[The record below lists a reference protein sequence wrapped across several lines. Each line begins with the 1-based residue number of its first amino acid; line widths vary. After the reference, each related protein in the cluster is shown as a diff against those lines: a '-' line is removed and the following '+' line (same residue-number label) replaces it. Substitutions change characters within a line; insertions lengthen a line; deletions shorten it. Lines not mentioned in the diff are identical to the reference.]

1 LIGLA
6 HPCSIVKSSGIP
18 WSRAI
23 SRIADPQIRKGSG
36 LCSELDGTDKKQRPD
51 PTLTLYGDEVLDK
64 KKGKVRLTFE
74 KISDTET
81 RIVTE
86 SMFHAVTG
94 AVFAR
99 GFVDH
104 VWLNFFENM
113 MLASGM
119 ISDEEFLTN
128 Q

>member
-1 LIGLA
+1 
-6 HPCSIVKSSGIP
+6 
-18 WSRAI
+18 
-23 SRIADPQIRKGSG
+23 
-36 LCSELDGTDKKQRPD
+36 
-51 PTLTLYGDEVLDK
+51 
-64 KKGKVRLTFE
+64 
-74 KISDTET
+74 
-81 RIVTE
+81 
-86 SMFHAVTG
+86 MFHAVTG